1 MTASVSIGVM
11 HVDRRPR
18 RPPVQLLSGFLA
30 VLAVVLLAAPAPVHA
45 ADRTLE
51 ELLVQ
56 GEGALDRR
64 DPRSAVRSFEDADRM
79 AEGGSVAARLG
90 LTRAFLALGAHKKA
104 IESAESAIAIAAEPA
119 AVVAAQTYLG
129 VAYSEQ
135 AIDSRRAD
143 QELAASETAFRAALA
158 VPDVE
163 KPPTIYLNLGIVLMR
178 QERDEEGVAMLE
190 QFLETEPSAA
200 EAVRARSLIDDP
212 RRARE
217 SRMPQIALVTLDGE
231 YLTED
236 DLAGKVVVLDFWAT
250 WCAPC
255 HQSLPAL
262 RDLHRMSEKGEPV
275 VVIGVSGDSS
285 EGLVRDFVREH
296 SLEWTQVWDDHQRVA
311 HSAFQVGGY
320 PTFVVV
326 DHDGKIVFR
335 DSGWSEPLGH
345 GLRRATHDAVKKARR
360 EARDD

>member
-1 MTASVSIGVM
+1 MSVHRRS
-11 HVDRRPR
+11 RRPSA
-18 RPPVQLLSGFLA
+18 QHLSGFVA
-30 VLAVVLLAAPAPVHA
+30 VLAIVLLAAPAPAHA
-45 ADRTLE
+45 ADRTVE

-64 DPRSAVRSFEDADRM
+64 DPRSAVRSFEDADRK

-104 IESAESAIAIAAEPA
+104 IETAESALAIAGEPA

-129 VAYSEQ
+129 VAYSER
-135 AIDSRRAD
+135 ALDSRRAD
-143 QELAASETAFRAALA
+143 EDLAASEAAFRAALA
-158 VPDVE
+158 VPEVE
-163 KPPTIYLNLGIVLMR
+163 KPPTVYLNLGIVLMR

-190 QFLETEPSAA
+190 RFLETEPSPAD
-200 EAVRARSLIDDP
+200 AVRARSLIDDP

-217 SRMPQIALVTLDGE
+217 SRMPQIALVTLDGD

-236 DLAGKVVVLDFWAT
+236 DLEGKVVVFDFWAT

-255 HQSLPAL
+255 HESLPAL

-275 VVIGVSGDSS
+275 VVISVSGDSS
-285 EGLVRDFVREH
+285 ESLVRDFIRDR
-296 SLEWTQVWDDHQRVA
+296 SMEWIHVWDDGQRVA

-320 PTFVVV
+320 PTFIVV

-335 DSGWSEPLGH
+335 DSGWSEPLGRS
-345 GLRRATHDAVKKARR
+345 LRGATHEAVKKARR
-360 EARDD
+360 EARRDDS